1 MTVINTNVKSL
12 VAQTSLASNS
22 NKLSTAME
30 RLSTGSRINSAKDD
44 AAGLA
49 IANRMESQVRG
60 LDMAVRNANDGISLM
75 QTAEGALGETTS
87 ILQRMRELA
96 VQAANSTYSAADRAQ
111 LQLEVD
117 QLTEELTR
125 ISETTQFNGQNVLD
139 GTFKGRQLQIGS
151 NSGQTIA
158 FDIDSVSAAV
168 LGQRD
173 DGPAQSAMRAELV
186 VQGMSQNAADYQSK
200 AFSVNV
206 NGVSTNV
213 QLPAPFGSTITGARI
228 AGSAAGEDRG
238 PATAYAVGNQSFRAE
253 TLNLS
258 AHANRIVEL
267 RVGDSGY
274 VTVDMTNEL
283 ASTLGVGITEL
294 NAPSTFSASRS
305 DEVTKDQFISSLQ
318 NAINNTGAFTGSKAV
333 TVSVDKHGMLQMTAA
348 SGGTVTM
355 REAAAGASVTGTFIA
370 SFIDSSTTQPIG
382 AIDLSAHAKTGF
394 ALAVNNGSVT
404 NIEFSDL
411 LDNAS
416 YVADRSAVT
425 AEELVRVIQTKL
437 DASFSGDN
445 AVTVSVDEEGFVG
458 LSVVGGMRKAVISE
472 IAAMANG
479 ITGASTGAVT
489 LFGAVGTVDNN
500 DVTVNLV
507 SKGINSVINPFDD
520 SDLALNVQVNGNAK
534 VAIDMTSYIRSH
546 ASDVSAI
553 TQEEMKN
560 ALQAAFDANFTG
572 VDAVTVHA
580 YGDGK
585 LGFSVAG
592 GAQYLKLTEYDPVV
606 GTSGTFVATAI
617 KTSGTLEINSD
628 IRPSDTASVYKGSAL
643 YSDNRVR
650 AEEQGTVTF
659 GALTAGQS
667 VTVGGLTLLATNS
680 ITAANVAA
688 GFAGLAEG
696 ATSGNTVTNG
706 VWSGTLTGWDT
717 VGNTVSTADLRFD
730 STRGA
735 DVTDLSPT
743 GGNAAVAAP
752 TSTVGS
758 TAVNG
763 VRTVSFGALTT
774 GQSVTVAGLTVT
786 ANADITAATVAA
798 AFASQSAAGTGNTGT
813 GYTLSGAIAANQSS
827 SAVTNTNE
835 VVFRD
840 SSNTSEGFTIGQAG
854 ISAGTSPTAPTVV
867 TTGLTSIASPFSQYS
882 SAVDTGR
889 IQLFSDQNRQQAT
902 ATVAGTWVAGDTI
915 SFATTGTSLS
925 SAAAYTVTSADVAD
939 TSFETLARN
948 VALWLNSDATT
959 SDKFLATATGAAVT
973 VTAMGETPA
982 VAYTNMT
989 FSDTSTAGTVGG
1001 ASAVTFSTKADLAVT
1016 SSTNTLTI
1024 ELASSGTSNSVTL
1037 TAGAYANIENLASE
1051 INRQIQSSGLFEGDN
1066 AVRAVVYSGYDS
1078 LHGDTPSDAHKF
1090 LAIESASGK
1099 QIDLSGTFVTAGNFF
1114 GSERNS
1120 EVDSTVIL
1128 SSLGNAQFDFISS
1141 GRVDGG
1147 VDTTAGS
1154 GIVNVAIQDGSNVV
1168 SRQVVLPNQSVTR
1181 AFADF
1186 SSDLQTAV
1194 NAAFAGDGFSVTASY
1209 SGGQLVVGLDQAGAK
1224 TLTLSGD
1231 IVQDAFGSSSVS
1243 ATGSIG
1249 SAVNLNSM
1257 SDVAAAINQDLSA
1270 GNAGASV
1277 VYDSTNGTLKFA
1289 VTDGAA
1295 GSSSSISLSGSDLS
1309 GLQFGSSLSA
1319 TGSDG
1324 NATAAAISDISVST
1338 FSGATSALSSIDNA
1352 ITYVSNQRAKMGAI
1366 QNRLEHTVSNLM
1378 NISMNTS
1385 ASKSRI
1391 MDADYGVE
1399 SANLAKAQI
1408 IQQAATAMLAQANQ
1422 SAQSVL
1428 SLLQ

>member
-1 MTVINTNVKSL
+1 
-12 VAQTSLASNS
+12 
-22 NKLSTAME
+22 
-30 RLSTGSRINSAKDD
+30 
-44 AAGLA
+44 
-49 IANRMESQVRG
+49 
-60 LDMAVRNANDGISLM
+60 
-75 QTAEGALGETTS
+75 
-87 ILQRMRELA
+87 
-96 VQAANSTYSAADRAQ
+96 
-111 LQLEVD
+111 
-117 QLTEELTR
+117 
-125 ISETTQFNGQNVLD
+125 
-139 GTFKGRQLQIGS
+139 
-151 NSGQTIA
+151 
-158 FDIDSVSAAV
+158 
-168 LGQRD
+168 
-173 DGPAQSAMRAELV
+173 
-186 VQGMSQNAADYQSK
+186 
-200 AFSVNV
+200 
-206 NGVSTNV
+206 
-213 QLPAPFGSTITGARI
+213 
-228 AGSAAGEDRG
+228 
-238 PATAYAVGNQSFRAE
+238 
-253 TLNLS
+253 
-258 AHANRIVEL
+258 
-267 RVGDSGY
+267 
-274 VTVDMTNEL
+274 
-283 ASTLGVGITEL
+283 
-294 NAPSTFSASRS
+294 
-305 DEVTKDQFISSLQ
+305 
-318 NAINNTGAFTGSKAV
+318 
-333 TVSVDKHGMLQMTAA
+333 
-348 SGGTVTM
+348 
-355 REAAAGASVTGTFIA
+355 
-370 SFIDSSTTQPIG
+370 
-382 AIDLSAHAKTGF
+382 
-394 ALAVNNGSVT
+394 
-404 NIEFSDL
+404 
-411 LDNAS
+411 
-416 YVADRSAVT
+416 
-425 AEELVRVIQTKL
+425 
-437 DASFSGDN
+437 
-445 AVTVSVDEEGFVG
+445 VDEEGFVG
-458 LSVVGGMRKAVISE
+458 LSVAGGMRKAVISE
-472 IAAMANG
+472 IGAMANG
-479 ITGASTGAVT
+479 VTGASTGAVA

-500 DVTVNLV
+500 DVAVNLV

-520 SDLALNVQVNGNAK
+520 SDLALNVQVNGNSK

-546 ASDVSAI
+546 AGDVSAI

-572 VDAVTVHA
+572 DDAVTVHA

-628 IRPSDTASVYKGSAL
+628 IRPSDSAAVYKGSAL

-650 AEEQGTVTF
+650 AEEQATVTF
-659 GALTAGQS
+659 AQLTAGQS
-667 VTVGGLTLLATNS
+667 ITVGGLTLLATGT

-696 ATSGNTVTNG
+696 VTAGNAVASG

-735 DVTDLSPT
+735 DVTNLTAT
-743 GGNAAVAAP
+743 GGTGAVAAP
-752 TSTVGS
+752 TSTTGS
-758 TAVNG
+758 TAVG
-763 VRTVSFGALTT
+763 GTRTITFGALTN

-786 ANADITAATVAA
+786 ATADITAATVAG
-798 AFASQSAAGTGNTGT
+798 AFASLAAAAAGTAGT

-827 SAVTNTNE
+827 SAITNGSE
-835 VVFRD
+835 VVFSD
-840 SSNTSEGFTIGQAG
+840 SANTSEAFVIGTGGTTAG
-854 ISAGTSPTAPTVV
+854 AAPADITPV

-882 SAVDTGR
+882 SVVDAGR

-915 SFATTGTSLS
+915 SFVTTGTNVS
-925 SAAAYTVTSADVAD
+925 STAAYTVTTADVAD

-948 VALWLNSDATT
+948 VALWMNSDATT
-959 SDKFLATATGAAVT
+959 SDKFLATATGAVVT

-982 VAYTNMT
+982 VAYTNMQFT
-989 FSDTSTAGTVGG
+989 DTSSAGTVGG
-1001 ASAVTFSTKADLAVT
+1001 AATVAFTSKADLAVT

-1024 ELASSGTSNSVTL
+1024 ELGSSGTSNSVTL
-1037 TAGAYANIENLASE
+1037 TAGAYASIDNLASE

-1078 LHGDTPSDAHKF
+1078 LHGDTPSDAHRF
-1090 LAIESASGK
+1090 LAIESAYGK
-1099 QIDLSGTFVTAGNFF
+1099 QIDLSGTFVTSGNFF

-1128 SSLGNAQFDFISS
+1128 SSLGAAQFDFISS

-1154 GIVNVAIQDGSNVV
+1154 GIVNVSIQDGSNVI
-1168 SRQVVLPNQSVTR
+1168 SRQVVLANQSTTR

-1186 SSDLQTAV
+1186 TADLQAAV
-1194 NAAFAGDGFSVTASY
+1194 NAAFAGDGFSVSASY
-1209 SGGQLVVGLDQAGAK
+1209 SEGQLVVGLNQAGDK
-1224 TLTLSGD
+1224 TLTLSGN

-1257 SDVAAAINQDLSA
+1257 AEVAAAINQDLSA
-1270 GNAGASV
+1270 ANAGASV
-1277 VYDSTNGTLKFA
+1277 VYDSTNGSLKFA
-1289 VTDGAA
+1289 VTGGAA
-1295 GSSSSISLSGSDLS
+1295 GSGSSISLSGSDLS

-1338 FSGATSALSSIDNA
+1338 FNGATSALTSIDNA

-1366 QNRLEHTVSNLM
+1366 QNRLEHTVTNLM

-1391 MDADYGVE
+1391 MDTDYGVE